1 MNICRMLLMKL
12 LPILL
17 MVIWSFCPV
26 LARPLQ
32 DIMYSPDGSKFLVR
46 ELSAAYLRD
55 SATGKILKV
64 FEYRRADGSTYNSIG
79 FAVFLSNK
87 TLILNDEK
95 RNLIWWSIKDSSET
109 KRSSRRYAIVEISA
123 DRKLIAGLDI
133 DSRSGNVINI
143 YRSDNGRLLKTV
155 APRVPDVGCLAFL
168 SDNERLVVGSSQKA
182 VIFSPRTGK
191 ISKSFP
197 YDKSSRDCVVSPTGQ
212 SVLMSSFFAGPS
224 GQKSFPLVNLNAGR
238 QHLQME
244 KKYSELVSYSNAVGY
259 SGADHDLAFVAG
271 RSTVSRKGIL
281 IVWNLSTGKIKQVV
295 YNDIEIETAAFS
307 PDGRTILFLDRH
319 RGLILIDLASG
330 VRLRNYNET
339 PQKELVGFFRYTSD
353 DQKCC

>member
-1 MNICRMLLMKL
+1 MKICRMFLMKL

-17 MVIWSFCPV
+17 IAIWSFCPV
-26 LARPLQ
+26 MARPLQ
-32 DIMYSPDGSKFLVR
+32 DIVYSPDGSKFLVR

-64 FEYRRADGSTYNSIG
+64 FEYRRAYGSTYNSIG
-79 FAVFLSNK
+79 FAVFLSNE

-95 RNLIWWSIKDSSET
+95 GDLIWWNLESGTERKRLSGDFKIRTVSPDRLMLAEITSANGIQFVRIYNSET
-109 KRSSRRYAIVEISA
+109 GRLKK
-123 DRKLIAGLDI
+123 KLKTSNTPEDI
-133 DSRSGNVINI
+133 QFVSGNKSLVGITSSKLEIISYSTGRILRRFNINEPFG
-143 YRSDNGRLLKTV
+143 D
-155 APRVPDVGCLAFL
+155 F
-168 SDNERLVVGSSQKA
+168 
-182 VIFSPRTGK
+182 
-191 ISKSFP
+191 
-197 YDKSSRDCVVSPTGQ
+197 VVSPRGD
-212 SVLMSSFFAGPS
+212 SILVGIGIPGS
-224 GQKSFPLVNLNAGR
+224 GEKIGTWLENLHNSANTVNLA
-238 QHLQME
+238 
-244 KKYSELVSYSNAVGY
+244 KKYSDLLFGVNAVGY
-259 SGADHDLAFVAG
+259 SGADQNLAFVAG